1 MRQLALILALA
12 AAGFAQGTSGIA
24 TSVSR
29 TVSIQPDEGN
39 FTAVVTTS
47 LNTTQDQVVQFFQ
60 NAGVQNL
67 SVTGAAAGANNA
79 VYPPADGSSLFYQI
93 AFTVAPPAMKEYA
106 KKLDGMRAALPAG
119 ITGLQYSAILVASTA
134 AVETARQATFPL
146 LIADARAKAQA
157 IAAAAGLKLGGIQG
171 IGESSY
177 GLGVPAAA
185 FVSSPFFG
193 SSNTSSGGT
202 QFTFFASVTF
212 TASGQ

>member
-1 MRQLALILALA
+1 
-12 AAGFAQGTSGIA
+12 
-24 TSVSR
+24 
-29 TVSIQPDEGN
+29 
-39 FTAVVTTS
+39 
-47 LNTTQDQVVQFFQ
+47 
-60 NAGVQNL
+60 
-67 SVTGAAAGANNA
+67 VTGAATGANNA
-79 VYPPADGSSLFYQI
+79 VYPPTNDSSLYYQI
-93 AFTVAPPAMKEYA
+93 AFVVAPPAMKEYA
-106 KKLDGMRAALPAG
+106 KKLDGLRAALPAG

-177 GLGVPAAA
+177 GQGVSGYFLTLSPSLG
-185 FVSSPFFG
+185 SY
-193 SSNTSSGGT
+193 SNTSNGGT